1 MSLHV
6 AVYNDHSSILR
17 LMQFILERAGFRAT
31 IHMQRLTDAE
41 DVAALD
47 PDVIVFGYFAGLDL
61 TELGILSDVRAH
73 PKTAHTPIIIVT
85 TLPQYVRQYLADN
98 PLPDVELLGKPF
110 EGPAFLQAVQNAVK
124 QASA

>member
-1 MSLHV
+1 MSAHV

-17 LMQFILERAGFRAT
+17 LMQYILERAGLRAT

-61 TELGILSDVRAH
+61 TELGILSDVRSH
-73 PKTAHTPIIIVT
+73 PKTADKPIIIVT
-85 TLPQYVRQYLADN
+85 TLPQYVQQFLAEN
-98 PLPDVELLGKPF
+98 PLPDVKLLGKPF
-110 EGPAFLQAVQNAVK
+110 EGPAFLEAVQAALK
-124 QASA
+124 HAPA